1 MVDNGFNSVRGDFS
15 LVSDSTHNMSSI
27 TLYSVFVLV
36 LLQSVWAA
44 PYTNCDGTY
53 RTKSVF
59 SVFFLVEKSD
69 FVGSVEGVIESIDIS
84 KCANNARRCIL
95 RRNTNATMTIN
106 FKTSKFFTFTL
117 SRNGW

>member
-1 MVDNGFNSVRGDFS
+1 MA
-15 LVSDSTHNMSSI
+15 SI
-27 TLYSVFVLV
+27 TLCIVFVLG
-36 LLQSVWAA
+36 LLQSVWTA

-53 RTKSVF
+53 MEVKIL
-59 SVFFLVEKSD
+59 FLVGN

-106 FKTSKFFTFTL
+106 FKTSKLFNL
-117 SRNGW
+117 PY